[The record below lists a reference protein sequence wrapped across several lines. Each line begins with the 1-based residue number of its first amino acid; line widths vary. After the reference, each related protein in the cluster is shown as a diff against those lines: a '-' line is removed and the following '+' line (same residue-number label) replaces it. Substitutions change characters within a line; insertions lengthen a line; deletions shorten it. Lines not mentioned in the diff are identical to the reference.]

1 MIQVLQKQNLE
12 KDSRIAWLE
21 NTVQNLTDELQGV
34 KNAENEQNHTK
45 KNNAKLQKS
54 IVYMMHSQDDLESN
68 NINMQNMIMHLNEKE
83 EK

>member
-1 MIQVLQKQNLE
+1 
-12 KDSRIAWLE
+12 LE

-54 IVYMMHSQDDLESN
+54 IVYMMLNQDDLESN
-68 NINMQNMIMHLNEKE
+68 NVNMQNMIMHLNDKE

>member
-1 MIQVLQKQNLE
+1 LIQVLQKQNLE